1 MSTFVFDMIFFGKLE
16 RNQNPEIDSSY
27 RGTLGSA
34 FNECSHNGGSP
45 NECKNYNHSTIP
57 SFKKKLPSQI
67 YKIIFE
73 VLFTAS
79 SNV

>member
-1 MSTFVFDMIFFGKLE
+1 MSTFVFNMIFFGKLE

-27 RGTLGSA
+27 AGSA